1 MDGDGVSNENDGDMD
16 ADGVVNEEDD
26 DDNANSIPDED
37 EENEPGWLL
46 NWIKDILNA
55 ILEFVSRLA

>member
-1 MDGDGVSNENDGDMD
+1 MD